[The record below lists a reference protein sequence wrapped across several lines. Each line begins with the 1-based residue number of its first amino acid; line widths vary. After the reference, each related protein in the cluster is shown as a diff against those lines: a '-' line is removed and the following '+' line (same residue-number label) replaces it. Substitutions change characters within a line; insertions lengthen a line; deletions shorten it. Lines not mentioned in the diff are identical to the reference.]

1 MNPVTE
7 NTPPALNAR
16 ELQQA
21 FLVFDDASRQL
32 ADSYDE
38 LQNEVARLS
47 AEVVAVNGCLREQL
61 REKQA
66 LAERL
71 AGLLAAL
78 PAGVLVLDAAGV
90 VTETNAAAVAFLGE
104 PLAGQTWTEV
114 LAERLCPGD
123 APHEWRAV
131 HGKRRIALSA
141 RDLASGAGRIVVA
154 ADITEQHA
162 MAMALARSQRLAAM
176 GAMSASLAH
185 QLRTPLASAL
195 LYASQLGVPAIPP
208 AEQVRF
214 AGEVVNRLRE
224 LESFIQGTLAF
235 VSGRV
240 ELQEDVDLV
249 RIAADA
255 QRLVVPQME
264 RAGVA
269 LDIDI
274 VDGRLSLRASREAL
288 LSMLLNLLDNA
299 QRACASGG
307 RVRLVLQRSGT
318 DAVLCVADDG
328 CGMTADTRARLFEP
342 YFTTRSDGH
351 GLGLAF
357 ARSVVEAHGGRIA
370 VDTEENRGT
379 QFTVSLPVANIHTQQ

>member
-7 NTPPALNAR
+7 NRSPVLNAH

-21 FLVFDDASRQL
+21 FLVFDNTSRQL
-32 ADSYDE
+32 ADSYHE

-47 AEVVAVNGCLREQL
+47 AEVVAANGCLREQL

-78 PAGVLVLDAAGV
+78 PAGVLVLDAAGI
-90 VTETNAAAVAFLGE
+90 VTEINAAAVAFLGE
-104 PLAGQTWTEV
+104 PLAGQAWAAV
-114 LAERLCPGD
+114 VAGRLRPGE

-131 HGKRRIALSA
+131 HGKRRIALSVC
-141 RDLASGAGRIVVA
+141 DLASGTGRIVVA
-154 ADITEQHA
+154 ADITEQHE
-162 MAMALARSQRLAAM
+162 MTMALARSQRLAAM
-176 GAMSASLAH
+176 GAMTASLAH
-185 QLRTPLASAL
+185 QLRTPLAAAL
-195 LYASQLGVPAIPP
+195 LYASQLSRPVIPP
-208 AEQVRF
+208 AEQARF
-214 AGEVVNRLRE
+214 AGEVVSRLRE

-240 ELQEDVDLV
+240 ELREDVDLA
-249 RIAADA
+249 RIVADA
-255 QRLVVPQME
+255 QRLAAPQMAD
-264 RAGVA
+264 AGVA
-269 LDIDI
+269 LDVDV
-274 VDGRLSLRASREAL
+274 VDGRLPLRASREAL

-299 QRACASGG
+299 QRACVAGN

-328 CGMTADTRARLFEP
+328 CGMTADTCARLFEP

-370 VDTEENRGT
+370 VDTAEGRGT
-379 QFTVSLPVANIHTQQ
+379 QFTVSLPLADTWQ

>member
-1 MNPVTE
+1 MNPATE
-7 NTPPALNAR
+7 NGSPALSAR

-47 AEVVAVNGCLREQL
+47 AEVVAANGNLREQL

-78 PAGVLVLDAAGV
+78 PAGVLVLDAAGI
-90 VTETNAAAVAFLGE
+90 VTETNAAAIAFLGE
-104 PLAGQTWTEV
+104 PLAGQAWTEV
-114 LAERLCPGD
+114 IAERLRPGE

-131 HGKRRIALSA
+131 HGKRRIALSV

-195 LYASQLGVPAIPP
+195 LYASQLGVPVIPP
-208 AEQVRF
+208 AERARF
-214 AGEVVNRLRE
+214 AGEVMNRLRE

-240 ELQEDVDLV
+240 ELQEDVDLA

-255 QRLVVPQME
+255 QHLVAPQME
-264 RAGVA
+264 HAGVA

-274 VDGRLSLRASREAL
+274 VAGRLSLRASREAL

-299 QRACASGG
+299 QRACVAGG
-307 RVRLVLQRSGT
+307 RVRLVLQRHGT

-370 VDTEENRGT
+370 LDTAEGRGT
-379 QFTVSLPVANIHTQQ
+379 QFTVSLPVANTQQ

>member
-1 MNPVTE
+1 MNPETE
-7 NTPPALNAR
+7 NIFPALNAC

-32 ADSYDE
+32 ADSYNE

-47 AEVVAVNGCLREQL
+47 AEVVEANGCLREQL
-61 REKQA
+61 CEKQA

-71 AGLLAAL
+71 TGLLTAL
-78 PAGVLVLDAAGV
+78 PAGVLVLDSAGT

-104 PLAGQTWTEV
+104 PLAGQAWTV
-114 LAERLCPGD
+114 VVAERLRPGE
-123 APHEWRAV
+123 APHEWWAA
-131 HGKRRIALSA
+131 HGRRRITLSV

-154 ADITEQHA
+154 TDSTEQHE

-185 QLRTPLASAL
+185 QLRTPLTAAL
-195 LYASQLGVPAIPP
+195 LYASQLGQPVIPP
-208 AEQVRF
+208 AEQARF
-214 AGEVVNRLRE
+214 AGEVVSRLRE

-240 ELQEDVDLV
+240 ELQEDVDFA
-249 RIAADA
+249 RIAVDA
-255 QRLVVPQME
+255 QRLAAPQMAG
-264 RAGVA
+264 AGVT
-269 LDIDI
+269 LDADI
-274 VDGRLSLRASREAL
+274 ADGRLSMRASREAL

-299 QRACASGG
+299 QHACAAGG
-307 RVRLVLQRSGT
+307 RVRLVLQRSGA

-342 YFTTRSDGH
+342 YFTTRNDGH

-357 ARSVVEAHGGRIA
+357 VRSVIAAHGGHIA
-370 VDTEENRGT
+370 VDTAEGRGT
-379 QFTVSLPVANIHTQQ
+379 QFTVSLPIADK

>member
-1 MNPVTE
+1 MN
-7 NTPPALNAR
+7 AH

-32 ADSYDE
+32 ADSYND

-47 AEVVAVNGCLREQL
+47 AEVVTANARLREQL
-61 REKQA
+61 REKN
-66 LAERL
+66 
-71 AGLLAAL
+71 
-78 PAGVLVLDAAGV
+78 VM
-90 VTETNAAAVAFLGE
+90 TT
-104 PLAGQTWTEV
+104 
-114 LAERLCPGD
+114 
-123 APHEWRAV
+123 
-131 HGKRRIALSA
+131 
-141 RDLASGAGRIVVA
+141 
-154 ADITEQHA
+154 
-162 MAMALARSQRLAAM
+162 ALARSQRLAAM
-176 GAMSASLAH
+176 GAMTASLAH

-195 LYASQLGVPAIPP
+195 LYASQLSQPVIPP
-208 AEQVRF
+208 AEQARF
-214 AGEVVNRLRE
+214 AGEVVSRLRE

-240 ELQEDVDLV
+240 ELREDVDLA
-249 RIAADA
+249 RIVADA
-255 QRLVVPQME
+255 QRLAAPQMTG
-264 RAGVA
+264 AGVA
-269 LDIDI
+269 LDVDV
-274 VDGRLSLRASREAL
+274 VDGRLPLRASREAL

-299 QRACASGG
+299 QRACVAGN

-370 VDTEENRGT
+370 VDTAEGRGT
-379 QFTVSLPVANIHTQQ
+379 QFTVSLPLAHTWHED